1 LGKSKGKLIKF
12 AENARL
18 PNVLQNHEGH
28 DNIYLTDSKGE
39 KIAVRGN
46 WKAWFGNSNPITL
59 ELACGFGEYAVELA
73 RRYPTRNFVG
83 IDIKGAR
90 IWNGAKIAL
99 RENLPNVAFVRA
111 RIEEILCFFD
121 TDEVDEIW
129 ITFPDP
135 FLRKS
140 RANHRLT
147 SMRFLGLYRQIV
159 KEGNP
164 IHLKTDEPNLYA
176 YTLETVAE
184 AKGRIEYCDNDIYS
198 KPLPLPEL
206 GIKTNFE
213 QLDIAQESTVKYVRF
228 TLPEEGL
235 LI

>member
-1 LGKSKGKLIKF
+1 MGKSKGKRIKF
-12 AENARL
+12 AENATL
-18 PNVLQNHEGH
+18 SNVLQNHEGH
-28 DNIYLTDSKGE
+28 DNHFLTDNKGE
-39 KIAVRGN
+39 RLAVRGK
-46 WKAWFGNSNPITL
+46 WQEWFGNSNPITL
-59 ELACGFGEYAVELA
+59 ELACGYGEYAVELA
-73 RRYPTRNFVG
+73 RRYPERNFIG

-111 RIEEILCFFD
+111 RIEEILCFFAK
-121 TDEVDEIW
+121 DEVSEIW

-147 SMRFLGLYRQIV
+147 SMRFLSLYRQIV
-159 KEGNP
+159 KTGNP

-184 AKGRIEYCDNDIYS
+184 ANGTVEYHDNDIYN

-213 QLDIAQESTVKYVRF
+213 QLDIAQEGAIKYVRF
-228 TLPEEGL
+228 ILT
-235 LI
+235 